1 MNKRM
6 GIVAKM
12 VVGIT
17 LVSGITY
24 ATSAFV
30 LLEMKGAFD
39 FMPFWVFVLLTLAL
53 GVFWTGLFGF
63 FAAKWLLRPLL
74 SLTSAA
80 QEAEK
85 GNLGVRVLTSGS
97 GDELAQLGTAFQG
110 MLDRLKTITGGILD
124 NTAQADQHAAELQGA
139 ISQAA
144 LRIEEMSQ
152 HAERITGGTER
163 QFASAEAMQASVER
177 LADAAR
183 VADESA
189 AAAKDKTE
197 RMNGTVM
204 RSEAVFSSLVSG
216 MDQLAE
222 QNRTA
227 LEIVNRLSD
236 NADKIGSI
244 SNVVGDFAEQTNLL
258 ALNASIEAARAG
270 EEGRGFVVVAQA
282 VKTLAGQSGNAVK
295 DIRQLIAQIQ
305 AEVAECV
312 RHIQRQAQVAER
324 ESEQG
329 KASAE
334 AFGIVAREAAEV
346 GSIVERIAVRMSEQA
361 EQAGRA
367 LGEAR
372 RVAEVA
378 GEIRG
383 GAEQVSS
390 ASQEQTA
397 VMEEIAASSE
407 SLRAKSLTLKEQASY
422 FNR

>member
-1 MNKRM
+1 MNKGM

-30 LLEMKGAFD
+30 LLEMKETFD

-74 SLTSAA
+74 SLTAA
-80 QEAEK
+80 AKEAER
-85 GNLGVRVLTSGS
+85 GNLGVRVHASGT
-97 GDELAQLGTAFQG
+97 GDELAQLGAAFQG

-124 NTAQADQHAAELQGA
+124 NSAQTDQHAAELQGA

-144 LRIEEMSQ
+144 LRIEEMSR
-152 HAERITGGTER
+152 HAERITEGTER

-183 VADESA
+183 VADQSA

-197 RMNGTVM
+197 RMNGTVA

-282 VKTLAGQSGNAVK
+282 VKTLAGQSASAVK

-305 AEVAECV
+305 AEVGACV
-312 RHIQRQAQVAER
+312 GHIQRQAQVAEH

-329 KASAE
+329 RASAE

-346 GSIVERIAVRMSEQA
+346 GSIVERIASRMSEQA
-361 EQAGRA
+361 VQAGRA

-378 GEIRG
+378 GEIRA
-383 GAEQVSS
+383 GAERVSS
-390 ASQEQTA
+390 SSQEQTA

>member
-30 LLEMKGAFD
+30 LLEMKGTFD
-39 FMPFWVFVLLTLAL
+39 FLPFWVFVLLTLAL

-74 SLTSAA
+74 SLTAGA
-80 QEAEK
+80 QEAER
-85 GNLGVRVLTSGS
+85 GNLGVRVHAGGS

-110 MLDRLKTITGGILD
+110 MLDRLKNITGGILD
-124 NTAQADQHAAELQGA
+124 NSAQTDQHAAELQGA

-144 LRIEEMSQ
+144 LRIEEMSR
-152 HAERITGGTER
+152 HAERITEGTER
-163 QFASAEAMQASVER
+163 QFASAEAMQTSAER
-177 LADAAR
+177 LAEAAR
-183 VADESA
+183 IADESA
-189 AAAKDKTE
+189 AAAKEKTG
-197 RMNGTVM
+197 RMNETVA
-204 RSEAVFSSLVSG
+204 RSEAVFSSMVSG

-227 LEIVNRLSD
+227 LGIVDRLRD
-236 NADKIGSI
+236 NADKIGAI

-282 VKTLAGQSGNAVK
+282 VKTLAGQSASAVK
-295 DIRQLIAQIQ
+295 DIRELIAQIQ
-305 AEVAECV
+305 TEVGACV
-312 RHIQRQAQVAER
+312 GHIRRQALVAER
-324 ESEQG
+324 EAEQG

-346 GSIVERIAVRMSEQA
+346 GAIVERIASRMSEQA
-361 EQAGRA
+361 EQAGRT